1 MKNQSKN
8 LFNPVILTL
17 SLGLLL
23 ASCNANNPLAVQH
36 PLSFAYVQTVNI
48 GNDATVSSIES
59 QYQGTVVSWQPEA
72 GFAIVGSNQ
81 APASTVET
89 SSTTST
95 PVDTNT
101 GVFAIAEGSK
111 VMAGGSKVMAG
122 GSKVMAGGLINNMIQ
137 EAINWDTGWH
147 GSTLASG
154 TLNASYQNLNA
165 FVGNGFYML
174 PFIGGEKG
182 GIKLASAQT
191 LAPKLGA
198 GVKVAIIDTGV
209 DLEHP
214 GLKGLTGDAKYP
226 PHLAPASDWKDF
238 VDGDAIPQEVSGDLA
253 TGFGH
258 GTAVAGIV
266 LQIAPNA
273 QIMPIRVLGSDGT
286 GDVTNVVQ
294 GIEWAV
300 NHGAKIINL
309 SLGSSESVD
318 AVRKMI
324 AWADSKGVFV
334 VASAGNTDDTN
345 VTYPAADAQNDAY
358 GGKRLISVGSVGS
371 GNTVAQFLGFTDV
384 TPTKLDLKSAFST
397 YGKVEMYAPG
407 ELIDTLAPNLQ
418 AAVWTGTS
426 FATPMVS
433 ATLALALGEPLTQ
446 TQRARVKDAITTT
459 ATPIDLLNTLLTGK
473 LGKGRLDAA
482 AFMRKV
488 LN

>member
-1 MKNQSKN
+1 MIHQIQEHIRKSA
-8 LFNPVILTL
+8 FLTT
-17 SLGLLL
+17 G
-23 ASCNANNPLAVQH
+23 LAVALLVSCGGT
-36 PLSFAYVQTVNI
+36 PLQNAAQPETFAYVQTVNI
-48 GNDATVSSIES
+48 STNDTTSSIES

-81 APASTVET
+81 VPASTVET

-101 GVFAIAEGSK
+101 AIFAIAEGSK
-111 VMAGGSKVMAG
+111 AMAGGSKAMAG
-122 GSKVMAGGLINNMIQ
+122 GIINIMVQ

-154 TLNASYQNLNA
+154 VLNTSYQNLNA

-174 PFIGGEKG
+174 PLVGGEKG

-191 LAPKLGA
+191 LAPKLGT

-294 GIEWAV
+294 GIDWAV
-300 NHGAKIINL
+300 KHGAKIINL
-309 SLGSSESVD
+309 SLGSSEPVD

-334 VASAGNTDDTN
+334 VASAGNTNDTN

-371 GNTVAQFLGFTDV
+371 GNIAAALLGFTNV
-384 TPTKLDLKSAFST
+384 IPTKLDLKSAFST

-459 ATPIDLLNTLLTGK
+459 ATPIDLLNTLLTGQ

>member
-1 MKNQSKN
+1 MKNRSKN
-8 LFNPVILTL
+8 LPTPAILTL
-17 SLGLLL
+17 GLGLVLL
-23 ASCNANNPLAVQH
+23 AGCNVNSQLETPR
-36 PLSFAYVQTVNI
+36 PESFASVQTVNI

-81 APASTVET
+81 AQPKAIRTAST
-89 SSTTST
+89 SSTT
-95 PVDTNT
+95 NT
-101 GVFAIAEGSK
+101 AVYAIAEGTRAL
-111 VMAGGSKVMAG
+111 AGGTRALAG
-122 GSKVMAGGLINNMIQ
+122 GTRALAGGIINDLAQ

-165 FVGNGFYML
+165 FVGNSFYMM
-174 PFIGGEKG
+174 PFLGGEKG

-214 GLKGLTGDAKYP
+214 GLKGLAGDAKYP
-226 PHLAPASDWKDF
+226 AHLAPASDWKDF
-238 VDGDAIPQEVSGDLA
+238 VDGDATPQEVGGDSA

-273 QIMPIRVLGSDGT
+273 QIMPIRVLGPDGT

-309 SLGSSESVD
+309 SLGSSEPVE

-324 AWADSKGVFV
+324 AWADSKDVFV
-334 VASAGNTDDTN
+334 VASAGNTNDTN
-345 VTYPAADAQNDAY
+345 VTYPAADSQTDAY
-358 GGKRLISVGSVGS
+358 GGRRLISVGSVGS
-371 GNTVAQFLGFTDV
+371 GNIVAQFLGLTDV

-407 ELIDTLAPNLQ
+407 ELIDTLAPNLK

-433 ATLALALGEPLTQ
+433 ATLALALGEPLTK
-446 TQRARVKDAITTT
+446 TQRARIKEAITTT
-459 ATPIDLLNTLLTGK
+459 ATPIDTLNGLLTGR
-473 LGKGRLDAA
+473 LGKGRLDAT
-482 AFMRKV
+482 AFMGKI